1 MSNKKELYLVDG
13 SESGHCCFE
22 LSICAKENDDEG
34 GFQYSVAELMDIDDK
49 PLAYKMVAAE
59 EMYECLKWIR
69 DNYPNRGPDGYPNLD
84 WLAKTDAALAKARG
98 EQL

>member
-1 MSNKKELYLVDG
+1 
-13 SESGHCCFE
+13 
-22 LSICAKENDDEG
+22 
-34 GFQYSVAELMDIDDK
+34 IDDK